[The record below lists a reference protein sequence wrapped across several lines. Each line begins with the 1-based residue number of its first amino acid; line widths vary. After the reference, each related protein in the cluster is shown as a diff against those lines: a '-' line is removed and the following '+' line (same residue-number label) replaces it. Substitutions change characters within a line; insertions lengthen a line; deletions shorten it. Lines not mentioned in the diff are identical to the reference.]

1 MNKKSKYTI
10 GWYIV
15 CALAGIFFP
24 VIGYQIVTWQWWVG
38 CGLVW
43 IGGWCCLNIGMETRQ
58 KANFMYKIGGKK

>member
-43 IGGWCCLNIGMETRQ
+43 IGGWCCLNMGMETR
-58 KANFMYKIGGKK
+58 